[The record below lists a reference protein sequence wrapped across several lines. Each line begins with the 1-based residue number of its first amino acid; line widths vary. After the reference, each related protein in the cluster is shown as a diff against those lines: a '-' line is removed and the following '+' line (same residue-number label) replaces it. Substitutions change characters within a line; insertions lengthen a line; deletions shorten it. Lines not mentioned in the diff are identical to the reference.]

1 MPQASNAGEVLFVD
15 VCSIRDAPPST
26 VRAVHALGRDF
37 LIANV
42 DGRFYAFG
50 ERCTH
55 AAWSLADGELR
66 GCEIVC
72 ALHGARFDLRTGEP
86 TALPATKPLRTF
98 PVRTQGDRVEVQLTP
113 PPR

>member
-1 MPQASNAGEVLFVD
+1 MSQPENPDEAPFVD
-15 VCSIRDAPPST
+15 VCSTREAPPGT
-26 VRAVHALGRDF
+26 VARVHALGRDL

-42 DGRFYAFG
+42 DGRLHAFG

-86 TALPATKPLRTF
+86 TAPPASKPLQTF
-98 PVRTQGDRVEVQLTP
+98 PVRTLGDRVEVQVTP

>member
-1 MPQASNAGEVLFVD
+1 MKPNFID
-15 VCSIRDAPPST
+15 VCSTAEAPPNT
-26 VRAVHALGRDF
+26 VVRVRALGRDL

-42 DGRFYAFG
+42 DGRFHAFG

-72 ALHGARFDLRTGEP
+72 ALHGGRFDLRTGKP
-86 TALPATKPLRTF
+86 TAPPASKPLQTF
-98 PVRTQGDRVEVQLTP
+98 PVRTQRDRIT
-113 PPR
+113 RRSMRDWI